1 MAIFFEREG
10 DNLHM
15 EIPVDIFTAIAGGE
29 IRIPALERP
38 LTLTIPPRTN
48 ANRTFRIRGKGMPHL
63 RDTKKRGDL
72 FAQVRLVLPDQLTD
86 LEVNRI
92 RELAASRL
100 EHIPNEVK
108 A

>member
-1 MAIFFEREG
+1 M
-10 DNLHM
+10 L
-15 EIPVDIFTAIAGGE
+15 
-29 IRIPALERP
+29 
-38 LTLTIPPRTN
+38 
-48 ANRTFRIRGKGMPHL
+48 FRS
-63 RDTKKRGDL
+63 RGDL
-72 FAQVRLVLPDQLTD
+72 FARVRLVLPDQLTD